1 LNGES
6 VARRQTRRNSKFSE
20 EQIITILAEQELGMT
35 KIYGGSLQL
44 STLSKSM
51 RLVKYEDVIFDSLL

>member
-1 LNGES
+1 M
-6 VARRQTRRNSKFSE
+6 RKSKFSE